1 MMVIKKNSSA
11 GSNSARPA
19 QPPFKRA
26 GVAPGPAPVIMSYQ
40 QWLGRLGKSG
50 QAAPRGETMIA
61 IADALQAYTNDP
73 KGQTLKQLGDALARW
88 HRQWQS
94 GPVSITDPTVDLY
107 DQVKRTLGMQWGDPA
122 HLVRRLAYETRVGVL
137 ALFANMHV
145 DMSMTADLFD
155 SAITGLTMG
164 LDASAAGDKLIA
176 PLTSRGAPVP
186 LAADV
191 IEKAV
196 SGYKANV
203 LIGSA
208 EKAWIEQKHEAL
220 SMKGGKAA
228 ERGGHAEKAALLQ
241 KLQAL
246 VTKIWNCVRDCAH
259 RTFGIFAEKM
269 FAYLEDPMGFSREL
283 SQLLL
288 EALVPNVPGYSV
300 PFQNAVRLWTPIAS
314 TLLERGLNAG
324 GHALAVNNDLHAG
337 ILESVNGGLY
347 WKAWESVVLGAVQV
361 VTGALHVAHAI
372 PAKLARAGVGL
383 VDIIV
388 RLIVRRWE
396 RGHLRALIK
405 EARARLGES
414 GHLNAAC
421 INVDVEDPGQK
432 EVTAARRAA
441 EFDEWFLNHL
451 RAPAV
456 GALVLKHK
464 VCDPAAFFWVFD
476 NRGYVQQHSYVA
488 AQVRLDR
495 FQAAAQAYLGSA
507 GLHTAA
513 IGKPSAITGRWEAPA
528 EVKAAAMLALPP
540 REDEQAK
547 ARKLAATRA
556 VHAHYFAMR

>member
-1 MMVIKKNSSA
+1 MMDIQKNSSA
-11 GSNSARPA
+11 ASNIARPA
-19 QPPFKRA
+19 QPPGGRGA
-26 GVAPGPAPVIMSYQ
+26 VATGPAPVIMSYQ
-40 QWLGRLGKSG
+40 QWLGRLGRSG

-73 KGQTLKQLGDALARW
+73 KTQTLKRLGDALARW
-88 HRQWQS
+88 RRQWQS
-94 GPVSITDPTVDLY
+94 GPVSPADPTMDLY

-145 DMSMTADLFD
+145 DMSITTELFE
-155 SAITGLTMG
+155 SAIAGVTMG
-164 LDASAAGDKLIA
+164 LDASPAGEKFIA
-176 PLTSRGAPVP
+176 PLTSTGAPAP

-191 IEKAV
+191 MEKAM
-196 SGYKANV
+196 SGYKGDV

-208 EKAWIEQKHEAL
+208 EKAWIEHRHEVL
-220 SMKGGKAA
+220 SMKAGKVAQG
-228 ERGGHAEKAALLQ
+228 GGHAEKAALLK

-246 VTKIWNCVRDCAH
+246 VMKIWHCVRDCAR

-288 EALVPNVPGYSV
+288 EALLPKVPGYSV

-314 TLLERGLNAG
+314 TLLERVSAAG
-324 GHALAVNNDLHAG
+324 GHALAVNSDLHAG
-337 ILESVNGGLY
+337 ILESVNRGLY
-347 WKAWESVVLGAVQV
+347 WKAWESVILGAVQAA
-361 VTGALHVAHAI
+361 TGALHVAHAI
-372 PAKLARAGVGL
+372 PAKLARAAVGL

-405 EARARLGES
+405 EARARLAES

-421 INVDVEDPGQK
+421 INVDVEDPGQQ

-476 NRGYVQQHSYVA
+476 NRGYVRQQSYVA

-495 FQAAAQAYLGSA
+495 FQAASQAYLASA
-507 GLHTAA
+507 GLHTAT

-528 EVKAAAMLALPP
+528 DVKAAAMLALPP

-547 ARKLAATRA
+547 TRKLAATRA
-556 VHAHYFAMR
+556 LHANYFAMR